1 MINSKPTAIIIG
13 AGFTGCALAYDLAQ
27 RGFDVTVVERGEL
40 ASGTSGRTHG
50 LLHSGARY
58 CVTDPE
64 AAVECIQENIILR
77 RIAKQCIEFNGGYF
91 VALDDADLA
100 YAPAFFS
107 QAQVCG
113 IPVEEIGVKHALE
126 AEPALSRQIL
136 AAYEVPDG
144 AFDPLRLAM
153 AFAASATQLGARFH
167 TFHDVTG
174 FLQDGKGKINGVRV
188 TDRHADHSW
197 EFNADITINATG
209 AWAGVVA
216 EIAGLSVPVQPT
228 PGVMVAYE
236 KRVTDRVIN
245 RLCEPDDGDI
255 LLPQRRMAVIGTT
268 SFEVQDADYI
278 PVTPDQVQQMHER
291 AALLVPELK
300 NVKMRGAYM
309 SARPLIG
316 GMMSG
321 RSLSRTFKCYDHLA
335 NDSVDGLV
343 TVTGGKATTCRVMAE
358 KTADLVCQ
366 KLGWHRTCETAELPL
381 ADYHLYYQTREV
393 LA

>member
-1 MINSKPTAIIIG
+1 MINTKPSAIIIG

-27 RGFDVTVVERGEL
+27 RGFDVTVFERGEI

-58 CVTDPE
+58 CVTDAE
-64 AAVECIQENIILR
+64 AAIECIQENITLR

-91 VALDDADLA
+91 VAIDEGDLA
-100 YAPAFFS
+100 YAPVFFR
-107 QAQVCG
+107 QAQECG
-113 IPVEEIGVKHALE
+113 IPVEEISVKRALE
-126 AEPALSRQIL
+126 TEPALSHQIL

-153 AFAASATQLGARFH
+153 AFAASAVQLGARFL
-167 TFHDVTG
+167 TFHDVNG
-174 FLQDGKGKINGVRV
+174 FFQDGKGKVNGVRV
-188 TDRHADHSW
+188 TDRHGNHPW
-197 EFNADITINATG
+197 EINADITINATG

-216 EIAGLSVPVQPT
+216 KIAGLSVPVVPT
-228 PGVMVAYE
+228 PGVMLAYE
-236 KRVTDRVIN
+236 KRVTNRVVN

-268 SFEVQDADYI
+268 SFEINDADYI
-278 PVTPDQVQQMHER
+278 PVAPDQVQQMHKR

-321 RSLSRTFKCYDHLA
+321 RSLSRTFKCYDHLE
-335 NDSVDGLV
+335 NDGVDGFV
-343 TVTGGKATTCRVMAE
+343 TVTGGKATTCRIMAE
-358 KTADLVCQ
+358 KTADLVCR
-366 KLGWHRTCETAELPL
+366 KLGWNHQCESAEMPL
-381 ADYHLYYQTREV
+381 VDYHLYYQTREV
-393 LA
+393 HS